1 MKLTCDICGGTLQM
15 MPDNQ
20 SAVCTNCGVGYPI
33 ESLRQKL
40 GMATPPQQE
49 YARQPQPDYGANY
62 ENYQNYQNY
71 QNNQNVAAEQ
81 AFRTLT
87 IKRPFDIHLCKIA
100 AKIDDSETYILEGQG
115 KTTAI
120 PVSVGT
126 HTITFGIAN
135 GTGFTELGPM
145 QFTVSNYDFYG
156 EIKLKR
162 GAFKASYEFN
172 MVELK

>member
-1 MKLTCDICGGTLQM
+1 MKLTCDICGGNLQM

-33 ESLRQKL
+33 ESLRQKM
-40 GMATPPQQE
+40 GMVTPPPRQE
-49 YARQPQPDYGANY
+49 YARQPQPDCGA
-62 ENYQNYQNY
+62 NYQNY

-172 MVELK
+172 LAELK